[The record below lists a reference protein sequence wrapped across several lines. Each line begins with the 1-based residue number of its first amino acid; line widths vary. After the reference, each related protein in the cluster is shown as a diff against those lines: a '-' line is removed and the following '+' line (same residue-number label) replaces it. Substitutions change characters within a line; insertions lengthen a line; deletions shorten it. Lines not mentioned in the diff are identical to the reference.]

1 VLFRSVC
8 DDVIRFIANNR
19 ECSKNYAVKMA
30 LVNNPKCPLGLSL
43 RFLAYLHQDNLRDI
57 SRSRNI
63 AGALASAA
71 KKLLQQREG
80 GRK

>member
-1 VLFRSVC
+1 VT
-8 DDVIRFIANNR
+8 
-19 ECSKNYAVKMA
+19 
-30 LVNNPKCPLGLSL
+30 NPKCPLGLSL
-43 RFLAYLHQDNLRDI
+43 RFLAYLHKDDLREI

-63 AGALASAA
+63 AGTLAAAA